1 MFKDNAKTQSYSLG
15 INGGSATSNYSI
27 SFLGYLSQEGI
38 VGGEDV
44 SNYERYNFRINTEHK
59 LYKDVPEGRSTCQF
73 VYVKIQE

>member
-27 SFLGYLSQEGI
+27 SLGYLSQEGI

-44 SNYERYNFRINTEHK
+44 SNYERYNFRINTQHK
-59 LYKDVPEGRSTCQF
+59 L
-73 VYVKIQE
+73 